1 MITMPLDEAK
11 AQLKTVQVAISDLI
25 AGKSVTQL
33 RIGSG
38 NFQREYKYWKPDTLL
53 NTLLELRNDLN
64 LIIAS
69 YSTATPT
76 FRTNASIPL
85 VSRKDINQ

>member
-1 MITMPLDEAK
+1 MITIPLDEAK
-11 AQLKTVQVAISDLI
+11 RQLTTVQVAISDLI
-25 AGKSVTQL
+25 SGKSVTQL

-53 NTLLELRNDLN
+53 NTLLDLRNDLN

-69 YSTATPT
+69 YSTETPT
-76 FRTNASIPL
+76 FRKHSSVPL
-85 VSRKDINQ
+85 ISRKDIF